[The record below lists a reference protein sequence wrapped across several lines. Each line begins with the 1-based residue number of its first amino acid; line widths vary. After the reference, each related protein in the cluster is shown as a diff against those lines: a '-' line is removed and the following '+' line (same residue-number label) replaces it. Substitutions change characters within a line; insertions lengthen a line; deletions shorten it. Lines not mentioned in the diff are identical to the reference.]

1 MERTA
6 STAEHPLFNPETF
19 ARQWPHLREQLKTW
33 WDQLTE
39 TDLERIAG
47 QKDQLIRVVQE
58 KYGYAW
64 ERAEQEVN
72 RRLQE
77 YRDAM
82 GTSAQD
88 LASNL
93 AETAGKVTATVQD
106 MARTVADTVTGSGP
120 YLQELPR
127 EVLGLIRRY
136 PVPALLVGVGLGF
149 LLARSL
155 RKD

>member
-1 MERTA
+1 MERTTNA
-6 STAEHPLFNPETF
+6 AEHPLFNPEAF

-33 WDQLTE
+33 WDRLTDP
-39 TDLERIAG
+39 DLERVAG

-58 KYGYAW
+58 KYGYVW

-77 YRDAM
+77 YRDAT
-82 GTSAQD
+82 GTSVQD
-88 LASNL
+88 LASTL
-93 AETAGKVTATVQD
+93 ADTAGKATATVQD
-106 MARTVADTVTGSGP
+106 MAGTVADAVTSSGT
-120 YLQELPR
+120 YLQDLPGEL
-127 EVLGLIRRY
+127 LGLIRRY
-136 PVPALLVGVGLGF
+136 PLSALLVGVGLGF

>member
-1 MERTA
+1 MEQTG
-6 STAEHPLFNPETF
+6 STTEHPLFNAATF
-19 ARQWPHLREQLKTW
+19 ARQWPLLREQLKTW
-33 WDQLTE
+33 WDRLTDP
-39 TDLERIAG
+39 DLERVAG

-77 YRDAM
+77 YRDAL

-93 AETAGKVTATVQD
+93 GETASKVTATVQD
-106 MARTVADTVTGSGP
+106 MAGTVADTVTSSGT
-120 YLQELPR
+120 YLQDLPGEL
-127 EVLGLIRRY
+127 LGLIRRH
-136 PVPALLVGVGLGF
+136 PLSALLVGVGLGF